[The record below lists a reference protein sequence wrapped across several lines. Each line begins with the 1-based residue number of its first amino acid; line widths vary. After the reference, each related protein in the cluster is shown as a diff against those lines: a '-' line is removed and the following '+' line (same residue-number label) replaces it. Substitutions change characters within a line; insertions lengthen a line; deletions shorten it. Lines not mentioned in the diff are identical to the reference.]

1 LQKVD
6 TKDKRAAQELFLRP
20 GLKHNFAPPVNPM
33 QISKKIALLFCALGI
48 GVGAV
53 SAITFQGQA
62 PQIGKGDKQA
72 WKDALFE

>member
-1 LQKVD
+1 
-6 TKDKRAAQELFLRP
+6 
-20 GLKHNFAPPVNPM
+20 M

-53 SAITFQGQA
+53 SAIAFQGQA

-72 WKDALFE
+72 WKNALFE